1 MASIDARDEAAQV
14 PLVVI
19 ACPTGAMASDFEA
32 NMEYVVDYHKR
43 NGSVPTDR
51 AWWFECQQKRISHN
65 VMGKKHMATV
75 EMAYGP
81 VKAAILGGWKG
92 AWPTGQEPQGLNFRY
107 SH

>member
-1 MASIDARDEAAQV
+1 MSSIKARDEA
-14 PLVVI
+14 PLV
-19 ACPTGAMASDFEA
+19 CPSGPMASDFEA
-32 NMEYVVDYHKR
+32 NLEYVVDYHKR

-51 AWWFECQQKRISHN
+51 AWWLECQQKRISHN

-92 AWPTGQEPQGLNFRY
+92 SCRATATSQK
-107 SH
+107 